1 MTPLHEL
8 LSRIR
13 WDADFGAARFELGY
27 YDRVADRI
35 VRVDLRD
42 LSFDAANRAIRPRR
56 RRRPTSQHSAAP
68 REGSLAERPLDLATR
83 LSRERVTCP
92 RRHDDCP
99 SDGP

>member
-13 WDADFGAARFELGY
+13 WDADFGAAQFELGY

-42 LSFDAANRAIRPRR
+42 LSFDLANRAMLDFVDDEGRHRSIPLHRVKEVWRNGRSIWRR
-56 RRRPTSQHSAAP
+56 EYRST
-68 REGSLAERPLDLATR
+68 G
-83 LSRERVTCP
+83 
-92 RRHDDCP
+92 
-99 SDGP
+99 

>member
-13 WDADFGAARFELGY
+13 WDADFGAAQFELGY

-42 LSFDAANRAIRPRR
+42 LSFDPENRAMLNLVDDEGRQHSMPMHRVKEVWRNGRAGSRPAPLRR
-56 RRRPTSQHSAAP
+56 R
-68 REGSLAERPLDLATR
+68 GSRGR
-83 LSRERVTCP
+83 
-92 RRHDDCP
+92 
-99 SDGP
+99 

>member
-13 WDADFGAARFELGY
+13 WDADFGAAQFELGY

-42 LSFDAANRAIRPRR
+42 LSFDSENRAMLDFVDDEGRARSIPLHRVKEVWRDGRSIWRR
-56 RRRPTSQHSAAP
+56 EHR
-68 REGSLAERPLDLATR
+68 G
-83 LSRERVTCP
+83 
-92 RRHDDCP
+92 
-99 SDGP
+99 GG